1 MNANISA
8 NMTAINT
15 IRTWLAVALFAAAG
29 VASAQA
35 FPSKPIRL
43 LVGAP
48 AGGTTDTLARSIAA
62 EMTRTLGQAVV
73 VENRAGA
80 GGNIAAEAIAKSPPD
95 GYNLLVSF
103 TSHTINASLYKS
115 LPFDPLLDFTPIS
128 MIATVPS
135 LLVGN
140 PAVPASDLTAL
151 LALARAKPGKLNF
164 AIGALGSSLHMAS
177 DLLKMQAGVFIVN
190 IPYRGTAPA
199 LTDVIAGQ
207 VELMFIS
214 TVTGMQQVKAG
225 KLRAY
230 GVTSAKRL
238 PAFAD
243 IPAISEVVPGFESN
257 AWFGVFGPARLP
269 PELVR
274 ILNDAVAK
282 AVHSPD
288 MKKRL
293 ELEGAVPVGNSSA
306 DFSAF
311 VREDLRRW
319 APVVKYSGAKPE

>member
-1 MNANISA
+1 MN
-8 NMTAINT
+8 TTRAIQFS
-15 IRTWLAVALFAAAG
+15 VALAILALG
-29 VASAQA
+29 GTVSAQT

-43 LVGAP
+43 LVGASS
-48 AGGTTDTLARSIAA
+48 GGTTDTLARSIAA
-62 EMTRTLGQAVV
+62 EMTRSLGQPVV

-80 GGNIAAEAIAKSPPD
+80 GGNIAAEAVAKSPAD
-95 GYNLLVSF
+95 GYTLLVSF
-103 TSHTINASLYKS
+103 TSHTINASLYPK
-115 LPFDPLLDFTPIS
+115 LPFDPLDDFTPVS

-140 PAVPASDLTAL
+140 PSVPAADLKSL
-151 LALARAKPGKLNF
+151 LALAKAKPGKLNF
-164 AIGALGSSLHMAS
+164 AIGGIGSSLHMAG
-177 DLLKMQAGVFIVN
+177 DLLKMQTGVFIVN

-199 LTDVIAGQ
+199 LTDVLAGQ

-238 PAFAD
+238 PAFPD

-257 AWFGVFGPARLP
+257 AWFGVFGPAKLP
-269 PELVR
+269 AEVTR
-274 ILNDAVAK
+274 VLNNAVAK
-282 AVHSPD
+282 AVNSPEL
-288 MKKRL
+288 KKRL
-293 ELEGAVPVGNSSA
+293 ELEGAVPVGNSPA
-306 DFSAF
+306 EFAAF
-311 VREDLRRW
+311 VREDIKRW

>member
-15 IRTWLAVALFAAAG
+15 IRTWLAVALLAAAG
-29 VASAQA
+29 VAAAQA

-73 VENRAGA
+73 VESRAGA

-140 PAVPASDLTAL
+140 PAVPASDLKAL

>member
-1 MNANISA
+1 MSISKILLA
-8 NMTAINT
+8 SAVTAI
-15 IRTWLAVALFAAAG
+15 AMMAG
-29 VASAQA
+29 TASGQS
-35 FPSKPIRL
+35 FPSKPIRM

-48 AGGTTDTLARSIAA
+48 AGGTTDTLARSVAN
-62 EMTRTLGQAVV
+62 EMTRTLGQSVV

-80 GGNIAAEAIAKSPPD
+80 GGTIAAAAVAKSPAD
-95 GYNLLVSF
+95 GHTLLVSF
-103 TSHTINASLYKS
+103 TSHTINASLYRK
-115 LPFDPLLDFTPIS
+115 LPFDPVADFTPIS

-140 PAVPASDLTAL
+140 VAVPAADLKSL

-199 LTDVIAGQ
+199 LTDVLAGQ
-207 VELMFIS
+207 VDLMFIS

-230 GVTSAKRL
+230 GVTSARRL
-238 PAFAD
+238 PAFPD

-257 AWFGVFGPARLP
+257 AWFGVFGPAGLP
-269 PELVR
+269 ADVTR
-274 ILNDAVAK
+274 VLNEAVAK
-282 AVHSPD
+282 AVNSPEL
-288 MKKRL
+288 KKRL
-293 ELEGAVPVGNSSA
+293 ETEGAVPVGNSPA
-306 DFSAF
+306 EFAAF
-311 VREDLRRW
+311 VREDLKRW
-319 APVVKYSGAKPE
+319 GPVVKYSGAKPE

>member
-15 IRTWLAVALFAAAG
+15 IRTWLAVALLAAAG
-29 VASAQA
+29 VAAAQA

-140 PAVPASDLTAL
+140 PAVPASDLKAL
-151 LALARAKPGKLNF
+151 IALAKAKPGKLNF

>member
-1 MNANISA
+1 MN
-8 NMTAINT
+8 TTRAIQFS
-15 IRTWLAVALFAAAG
+15 VALAILALG
-29 VASAQA
+29 GTVSAQT

-43 LVGAP
+43 LVGASS
-48 AGGTTDTLARSIAA
+48 GGTTDTLARSIAA
-62 EMTRTLGQAVV
+62 EMTRSLGQPVV

-80 GGNIAAEAIAKSPPD
+80 GGNIAAEAVAKSPAD
-95 GYNLLVSF
+95 GYTLLVSF
-103 TSHTINASLYKS
+103 TSHTINASLYAK
-115 LPFDPLLDFTPIS
+115 LPFDPLDDFTPIS

-140 PAVPASDLTAL
+140 PAVPAADLKSL
-151 LALARAKPGKLNF
+151 LTLAKAKPGKLNF
-164 AIGALGSSLHMAS
+164 AIGGIGSSLHMAG
-177 DLLKMQAGVFIVN
+177 DLLKMQTGVFIVN

-199 LTDVIAGQ
+199 LTDVLAGQ

-238 PAFAD
+238 PAFPD

-257 AWFGVFGPARLP
+257 AWFGVFGPAKLP
-269 PELVR
+269 AEVTR
-274 ILNDAVAK
+274 VLNNAVAK
-282 AVHSPD
+282 AVNSPEL
-288 MKKRL
+288 KKRL
-293 ELEGAVPVGNSSA
+293 ELEGAVPVGNSPA
-306 DFSAF
+306 EFAAF
-311 VREDLRRW
+311 VREDIKRW

>member
-1 MNANISA
+1 
-8 NMTAINT
+8 MTAITT
-15 IRTWLAVALFAAAG
+15 IRTWLAVALLAAAG
-29 VASAQA
+29 VAAAQA

-73 VENRAGA
+73 VESRAGA

-140 PAVPASDLTAL
+140 PAVPASDLKAL

>member
-1 MNANISA
+1 MNRVIHTFIAL
-8 NMTAINT
+8 AI
-15 IRTWLAVALFAAAG
+15 LAASGTAAAQ
-29 VASAQA
+29 S
-35 FPSKPIRL
+35 FPTKPIRL
-43 LVGAP
+43 LVGASS
-48 AGGTTDTLARSIAA
+48 GGTTDTLARSIAG

-80 GGNIAAEAIAKSPPD
+80 GGNIAAEAVAKSPAD
-95 GYNLLVSF
+95 GYTLLVSF
-103 TSHTINASLYKS
+103 TSHTINASLYPK
-115 LPFDPLLDFTPIS
+115 LPFDPLDDFTPIS

-140 PAVPASDLTAL
+140 PSVPAADLKSL
-151 LALARAKPGKLNF
+151 LALAKAKPGKLNF
-164 AIGALGSSLHMAS
+164 AIGGIGSSLHMAG
-177 DLLKMQAGVFIVN
+177 DLLKMQTGVFIVN

-199 LTDVIAGQ
+199 LTDVLAGQ

-238 PAFAD
+238 PAFPD

-257 AWFGVFGPARLP
+257 AWFGVFGPAKLP
-269 PELVR
+269 AEVTR
-274 ILNDAVAK
+274 ILNTAVAK
-282 AVHSPD
+282 AVSSPD
-288 MKKRL
+288 LKKRL
-293 ELEGAVPVGNSSA
+293 ELEGAVPVGNTPA
-306 DFSAF
+306 EFTAF
-311 VREDLRRW
+311 VREDIKRW

>member
-35 FPSKPIRL
+35 FPSKPIHL

-140 PAVPASDLTAL
+140 PAVPASDLKAL
-151 LALARAKPGKLNF
+151 IALAKAKPGKLNF

>member
-15 IRTWLAVALFAAAG
+15 IRTWLAVALLAAAG
-29 VASAQA
+29 VAAAQA

-140 PAVPASDLTAL
+140 PAVPASDLKAL